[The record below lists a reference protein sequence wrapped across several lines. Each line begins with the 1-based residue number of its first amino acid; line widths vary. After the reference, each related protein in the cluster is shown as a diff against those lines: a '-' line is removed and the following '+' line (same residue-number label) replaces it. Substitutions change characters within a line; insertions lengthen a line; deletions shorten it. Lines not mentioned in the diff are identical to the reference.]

1 MKRIFAILV
10 ASLAI
15 AAVSC
20 SKDQEEWTGGGGGG
34 SKPAP
39 TPVISGEGWAA
50 LADSTTYVLVSN
62 YLDNAKGTFW
72 SSVRDAEK
80 DSYYLYWQQAH
91 AMDVVLYSYKRI
103 KSSNPELAAY
113 YEEIFEKF
121 FQNGANN
128 YNHSHWSE
136 GEYGRFFNDWTDD
149 MAWLCLTL
157 LHMTEFT
164 GKEKYAQA
172 AKDVYDK
179 YIWTRSTRSEK
190 GVCLPW
196 TNHAEDVNNFNA
208 CTNTPSCLVAAL
220 LYQKYGEASYLK
232 QAEDLYAFNINN
244 KYDDE
249 RVENP
254 ALTYTQGT
262 FGEACRV
269 LYALTGNAEYRKE
282 AGKVIKYAFYGG
294 ACTHNGLL
302 RSEGDSNDQ
311 NIFKCVLIP
320 YAVNYVLDKG
330 MDATT
335 VAQVKEKLL
344 ANAKKLNSN
353 LNKDEYPSMFAAH
366 YWGDRLEP
374 RATVRMGCHASGA
387 SLIEGVARMTAAQ

>member
-1 MKRIFAILV
+1 MKKIFAILV
-10 ASLAI
+10 AALAI

-20 SKDQEEWTGGGGGG
+20 SKDKEEWSGGGGGG
-34 SKPAP
+34 SKPTPA
-39 TPVISGEGWAA
+39 PVITGEGWAA
-50 LADSTTYVLVSN
+50 LADSTTYVLTSN
-62 YLDNAKGTFW
+62 FLDKTKGTFW
-72 SSVRDAEK
+72 SSVRDVEK

-91 AMDVVLYSYKRI
+91 AMDVLIYSYQRI
-103 KSSNPELAAY
+103 KDANPTLKAE
-113 YEEIFEKF
+113 YEGYFEKF
-121 FQNGANN
+121 FANGANN

-136 GEYGRFFNDWTDD
+136 GDYGRFFNDWTDD
-149 MAWLCLTL
+149 MAWLGLTL
-157 LHMTEFT
+157 MHMTEAT
-164 GKEKYAQA
+164 GVEKYAQA

-179 YIWTRSTRSEK
+179 YIWTRSTRSTK

-196 TNHAEDVNNFNA
+196 TNHPEDVNNFNA
-208 CTNTPSCLVAAL
+208 CTNTPSCLLAAK
-220 LYQKYGEASYLK
+220 LYEKYQTQSYL
-232 QAEDLYAFNINN
+232 QNAEALYEFNINN

-269 LYALTGNAEYRKE
+269 LYHLTGNATYRKE

-344 ANAKKLNSN
+344 ANAKKLNST
-353 LNKDEYPSMFAAH
+353 LNKDEFPSMFANY

-387 SLIEGVARMTAAQ
+387 SLIEGVARMTAE